1 MHSLL
6 ALGHN
11 QMKRRR
17 QRKKISPL
25 HSFILDS
32 DMFLLISDGYQMAI
46 RLARSFV
53 RFLSFNSYTEMVN
66 GVFLINNA
74 ITETSSL
81 YQHLHDRIFI
91 SSRLIVNNA
100 FAF

>member
-17 QRKKISPL
+17 HRKKYSLLRI
-25 HSFILDS
+25 FILDS
-32 DMFLLISDGYQMAI
+32 DMFSMAI

-66 GVFLINNA
+66 GVLLINNA

-81 YQHLHDRIFI
+81 YQHLHD
-91 SSRLIVNNA
+91 
-100 FAF
+100 